1 MGWQGSIR
9 GSLDLNPFISRSTA
23 WFLGQLC
30 PCHCRLVT
38 AELSAG
44 AGRSGDTRASSQGC
58 PGGVSVWGRH
68 PRRGFTPCSLPW
80 QYVSE
85 QLLAHK
91 QLVVSTCSVADIQ
104 AAFNTTVS
112 RIQR

>member
-1 MGWQGSIR
+1 MLASIAMPPP
-9 GSLDLNPFISRSTA
+9 GCLNSVSL
-23 WFLGQLC
+23 
-30 PCHCRLVT
+30 H
-38 AELSAG
+38 
-44 AGRSGDTRASSQGC
+44 
-58 PGGVSVWGRH
+58 
-68 PRRGFTPCSLPW
+68 W

-85 QLLAHK
+85 QLQAHK

>member
-1 MGWQGSIR
+1 MSDLMVSASLHGTGGDGYPSSNLEGAGPRAGMGWCWLR
-9 GSLDLNPFISRSTA
+9 VPNPI
-23 WFLGQLC
+23 FL
-30 PCHCRLVT
+30 H
-38 AELSAG
+38 
-44 AGRSGDTRASSQGC
+44 
-58 PGGVSVWGRH
+58 
-68 PRRGFTPCSLPW
+68 W

-85 QLLAHK
+85 QLQAHK

>member
-1 MGWQGSIR
+1 MLASTAMPPTPGY
-9 GSLDLNPFISRSTA
+9 LNP
-23 WFLGQLC
+23 
-30 PCHCRLVT
+30 
-38 AELSAG
+38 
-44 AGRSGDTRASSQGC
+44 SSL
-58 PGGVSVWGRH
+58 H
-68 PRRGFTPCSLPW
+68 W

-85 QLLAHK
+85 QLQAHK

>member
-1 MGWQGSIR
+1 MLRMQLCRETDTSWFQPLCMAWVGTGVPAVTQGHGTQGR
-9 GSLDLNPFISRSTA
+9 HGLVLASTA
-23 WFLGQLC
+23 MVPGCLN
-30 PCHCRLVT
+30 
-38 AELSAG
+38 LS
-44 AGRSGDTRASSQGC
+44 
-58 PGGVSVWGRH
+58 
-68 PRRGFTPCSLPW
+68 SLHW

-85 QLLAHK
+85 QLQAHK

>member
-1 MGWQGSIR
+1 MACQHSPGPPGC
-9 GSLDLNPFISRSTA
+9 LNP
-23 WFLGQLC
+23 
-30 PCHCRLVT
+30 
-38 AELSAG
+38 
-44 AGRSGDTRASSQGC
+44 SSL
-58 PGGVSVWGRH
+58 H
-68 PRRGFTPCSLPW
+68 W

-85 QLLAHK
+85 QLQAHK

>member
-1 MGWQGSIR
+1 MFKGKNGDGSSEDAQACSQGDLMVSAFSLGMGGDRDPISILGAQG
-9 GSLDLNPFISRSTA
+9 PA
-23 WFLGQLC
+23 W
-30 PCHCRLVT
+30 
-38 AELSAG
+38 AG
-44 AGRSGDTRASSQGC
+44 AGQHSYGPSVCLNSS
-58 PGGVSVWGRH
+58 
-68 PRRGFTPCSLPW
+68 SLHW

-85 QLLAHK
+85 QLQAHK

>member
-1 MGWQGSIR
+1 MVVSQGAQGQGRHGQVLASTDTCPPGCLNP
-9 GSLDLNPFISRSTA
+9 GSL
-23 WFLGQLC
+23 C
-30 PCHCRLVT
+30 
-38 AELSAG
+38 
-44 AGRSGDTRASSQGC
+44 
-58 PGGVSVWGRH
+58 
-68 PRRGFTPCSLPW
+68 W

-85 QLLAHK
+85 QLQAHK

>member
-1 MGWQGSIR
+1 MS
-9 GSLDLNPFISRSTA
+9 
-23 WFLGQLC
+23 QLYPRVC
-30 PCHCRLVT
+30 
-38 AELSAG
+38 G
-44 AGRSGDTRASSQGC
+44 SQGRHGLVLGSRALP
-58 PGGVSVWGRH
+58 PG
-68 PRRGFTPCSLPW
+68 CLNLISLCW

-85 QLLAHK
+85 QLQAHK

>member
-1 MGWQGSIR
+1 MTQWFQPPYMAWVGIGVPALTWGHRTQGR
-9 GSLDLNPFISRSTA
+9 HGLVLASTA
-23 WFLGQLC
+23 RPPGCLN
-30 PCHCRLVT
+30 
-38 AELSAG
+38 LS
-44 AGRSGDTRASSQGC
+44 
-58 PGGVSVWGRH
+58 
-68 PRRGFTPCSLPW
+68 SLHW

-85 QLLAHK
+85 QLQAHK

>member
-1 MGWQGSIR
+1 MG
-9 GSLDLNPFISRSTA
+9 
-23 WFLGQLC
+23 
-30 PCHCRLVT
+30 
-38 AELSAG
+38 
-44 AGRSGDTRASSQGC
+44 
-58 PGGVSVWGRH
+58 H
-68 PRRGFTPCSLPW
+68 PRLGFTPGSLPW

>member
-1 MGWQGSIR
+1 MAWVGICVPALTWGHGTQIR
-9 GSLDLNPFISRSTA
+9 HGLVLVSTA
-23 WFLGQLC
+23 MS
-30 PCHCRLVT
+30 P
-38 AELSAG
+38 
-44 AGRSGDTRASSQGC
+44 GC
-58 PGGVSVWGRH
+58 PNLS
-68 PRRGFTPCSLPW
+68 SLHW

-85 QLLAHK
+85 QLQAHK

>member
-1 MGWQGSIR
+1 MLASRAVPAGC
-9 GSLDLNPFISRSTA
+9 LN
-23 WFLGQLC
+23 
-30 PCHCRLVT
+30 
-38 AELSAG
+38 LS
-44 AGRSGDTRASSQGC
+44 
-58 PGGVSVWGRH
+58 SV
-68 PRRGFTPCSLPW
+68 PW

-85 QLLAHK
+85 QLQAHK